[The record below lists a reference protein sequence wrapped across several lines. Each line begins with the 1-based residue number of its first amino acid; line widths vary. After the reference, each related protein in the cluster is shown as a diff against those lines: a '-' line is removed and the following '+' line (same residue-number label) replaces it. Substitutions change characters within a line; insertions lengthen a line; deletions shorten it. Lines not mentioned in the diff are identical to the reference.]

1 MKKIKTLKKGY
12 VKAYS
17 MTEVII
23 VLIIIGVLYY
33 MVVPNQSSIVSKAK
47 AIEAQ
52 SMLNQVY
59 ALQKS
64 NFYQNSKYSSN
75 LIDIG
80 FEAAQT
86 INDGG
91 QAVYRIEV
99 VEAGTNT
106 FLARATAL
114 SDFDGDGIYNVWEI
128 DENKMLK
135 EVTKD

>member
-12 VKAYS
+12 VRAYS

>member
-1 MKKIKTLKKGY
+1 MKKNKIFKKGY
-12 VKAYS
+12 LKAYS

-33 MVVPNQSSIVSKAK
+33 MVVPNQSSVVSKAK

-86 INDGG
+86 IDDGG

-128 DENKMLK
+128 DEKKILK